1 MTGGDKMDI
10 KIKRGRILKCLR
22 ENYTERKLRQ
32 SDVANIIGVS
42 VQAYQKYEYGTAEPT
57 FDAIDK
63 LADFYDV
70 TADYLLGRSG
80 EKLTTD
86 ILGQLAEDKSLSALE
101 KKLLREYMNLPH
113 ETRQAFVQFVNG
125 VTKTTRHHRMAAYNN
140 KNQVPLPAFQTAKNI
155 K

>member
-42 VQAYQKYEYGTAEPT
+42 VQAYQKYEYG
-57 FDAIDK
+57 
-63 LADFYDV
+63 

>member
-42 VQAYQKYEYGTAEPT
+42 VQAYQKYEY
-57 FDAIDK
+57 
-63 LADFYDV
+63 DV

-86 ILGQLAEDKSLSALE
+86 ILGQLAEDKSLSVLE